1 MKNFLCSCGQVLFFE
16 NTQCTHCH
24 RRLGFDSV
32 SRNLLALDPV
42 RDLQSDATLWWRAA
56 QTGQFYH
63 RCLNDT
69 EFDIC
74 NWLVT
79 TPGHSYCLACSL
91 NQTVPGVMVVKD
103 GERRQR
109 WWHSMEQA
117 KRRLLFT
124 LLELGLPV
132 ESKRENP
139 EYGLAFAFL
148 EDWRSNPLVD
158 EAHVLTGHANG
169 LITVNLVEADHV
181 LREQARQRFEEPYRT
196 LLGHFRHE
204 SGHYYF
210 ERLIVSAADC
220 AEFRALFG
228 DERADYDQAIA
239 DYYAAGAALERRGD
253 MISAYA
259 QVHPLEDW
267 AECWAH
273 YLHMVDTLQTAA
285 QFGWPGPVACDV
297 DEGLSRNI
305 EHCIDQW
312 SQVSVILNSLNRS
325 MGLEDAYPFVLS
337 AQTLNKIRFV
347 HRKIYPS
354 LMPMQTVASVGT
366 HP

>member
-24 RRLGFDSV
+24 RRLGFDPA
-32 SRNLLALDPV
+32 SRKLLALDPV
-42 RDLQSDATLWWRAA
+42 RDLHSNATPRWRAA

-63 RCLNDT
+63 RCCNDT
-69 EFDIC
+69 EFDLC
-74 NWLVT
+74 NWLVK
-79 TPGHSYCLACSL
+79 TPGQAYCLACSL
-91 NQTVPGVMVVKD
+91 NQTVPRIRAGSD
-103 GERRQR
+103 WQQRHR
-109 WWHSMEQA
+109 WWRSMEQA

-132 ESKRENP
+132 QSKSENP
-139 EYGLAFAFL
+139 QFGLAFAFL

-158 EAHVLTGHANG
+158 QAHVLTGHARG
-169 LITVNLVEADHV
+169 LITVNLAEADHV
-181 LREQARQRFEEPYRT
+181 LREQARQRLGEPYRT

-210 ERLIVSAADC
+210 DHLIVTAADHE
-220 AEFRALFG
+220 EFRALFG
-228 DERADYDQAIA
+228 DERADYDLAID
-239 DYYAAGAALERRGD
+239 DYYAVGLEREKRPD

-273 YLHMVDTLQTAA
+273 YLHMVDTLETAA
-285 QFGWPGPVACDV
+285 QFGLPRSGEACGDQTV
-297 DEGLSRNI
+297 DLCI
-305 EHCIDQW
+305 EQQIEQW
-312 SQVSVILNSLNRS
+312 SQVSAMLNSLNRS

-354 LMPMQTVASVGT
+354 LTPMQTVASVGT

>member
-16 NTQCTHCH
+16 NTLCTHCH
-24 RRLGFDSV
+24 RRLGFDPV

-42 RDLQSDATLWWRAA
+42 RDLRSDATLWWRAA

-63 RCLNDT
+63 RCRNDT
-69 EFDIC
+69 EFDLC

-79 TPGHSYCLACSL
+79 MPGQPYCLACSL
-91 NQTVPGVMVVKD
+91 NQTVPGVRVD
-103 GERRQR
+103 SDWQQRHR
-109 WWHSMEQA
+109 WWRSMEQA

-132 ESKRENP
+132 QSKSENP
-139 EYGLAFAFL
+139 AFGLAFAFL

-158 EAHVLTGHANG
+158 EAHVLTGHARG
-169 LITVNLVEADHV
+169 LITVNLAEADHV
-181 LREQARQRFEEPYRT
+181 LREQARQRFGEPYRT

-210 ERLIVSAADC
+210 EHLIVSVADHE
-220 AEFRALFG
+220 EFRALFG
-228 DERADYDQAIA
+228 DERADYEQAIA
-239 DYYAAGAALERRGD
+239 DYYAAGMALERRDD

-273 YLHMVDTLQTAA
+273 YLHMVDTLETAA
-285 QFGWPGPVACDV
+285 QFGLLRSNDLCSEQTV
-297 DEGLSRNI
+297 DLCMEQQI
-305 EHCIDQW
+305 EQW
-312 SQVSVILNSLNRS
+312 SQVSVMLNSLNRS

-347 HRKIYPS
+347 HRKIYPNS
-354 LMPMQTVASVGT
+354 TPTQTVASVGM

>member
-1 MKNFLCSCGQVLFFE
+1 MKNFVCTCGQVLLFE
-16 NTQCTHCH
+16 NTLCTRCH
-24 RRLGFDSV
+24 RRLGFDPV

-42 RDLQSDATLWWRAA
+42 RDLRSNATLWWRAA
-56 QTGQFYH
+56 QSGQFYH
-63 RCLNDT
+63 RCRNDT
-69 EFDIC
+69 EFDLC

-79 TPGHSYCLACSL
+79 TPGESYCLACSL
-91 NQTVPGVMVVKD
+91 NQTVPGVRVD
-103 GERRQR
+103 NDWQQRHR
-109 WWHSMEQA
+109 WWRSMEQA

-124 LLELGLPV
+124 LLQLGLPV
-132 ESKRENP
+132 QSKRENP
-139 EYGLAFAFL
+139 EFGLAFAFL

-158 EAHVLTGHANG
+158 EAHVLTGHARG
-169 LITVNLVEADHV
+169 LITVNLAEADHV
-181 LREQARQRFEEPYRT
+181 LREQARQRFGESYRT

-210 ERLIVSAADC
+210 ERLIVSAADHE
-220 AEFRALFG
+220 EFRALFG
-228 DERADYDQAIA
+228 DERADYDLAIE
-239 DYYAAGAALERRGD
+239 DYYRGGRERERRAD

-273 YLHMVDTLQTAA
+273 YLHMVDTLETAA
-285 QFGWPGPVACDV
+285 QFGLTRGEQTVELC
-297 DEGLSRNI
+297 I
-305 EHCIDQW
+305 EQQIEQW
-312 SQVSVILNSLNRS
+312 SQVSVMLNSLNRS

-354 LMPMQTVASVGT
+354 STPTQTVASDGT

>member
-16 NTQCTHCH
+16 NTLCTHCH
-24 RRLGFDSV
+24 RRLGFDPV

-42 RDLQSDATLWWRAA
+42 RDLRSDATLWWRAA

-63 RCLNDT
+63 RCRNDT
-69 EFDIC
+69 EFDLC

-79 TPGHSYCLACSL
+79 TPGESYCLACSL
-91 NQTVPGVMVVKD
+91 NQTVPGVRVD
-103 GERRQR
+103 NDWQQRHR
-109 WWHSMEQA
+109 WWRSMEQA

-132 ESKRENP
+132 QSKRENP
-139 EYGLAFAFL
+139 AFGLAFAFL
-148 EDWRSNPLVD
+148 EDWRSNPLVHD
-158 EAHVLTGHANG
+158 AHVLTGHARG
-169 LITVNLVEADHV
+169 LITVNLAEADHV
-181 LREQARQRFEEPYRT
+181 LREQARQRFGEPYRT

-210 ERLIVSAADC
+210 ERLIVTAADHE
-220 AEFRALFG
+220 EFRALFG
-228 DERADYDQAIA
+228 DECADYEQAIA
-239 DYYAAGAALERRGD
+239 DYYAAGMALERRDD

-273 YLHMVDTLQTAA
+273 YLHMVDTLETAA
-285 QFGWPGPVACDV
+285 QFGLPRSSEACGEQTV
-297 DEGLSRNI
+297 DLCMEQQI
-305 EHCIDQW
+305 EQW
-312 SQVSVILNSLNRS
+312 SQVSVMLNSLNRS

-347 HRKIYPS
+347 HRKIYPNS
-354 LMPMQTVASVGT
+354 TPTQTVASVGM